1 MTRTVIPTP
10 LQSRIVHIDPWSEL
24 ARSLEGLRSAFYA
37 SLAASRG
44 FLPGSPADE
53 ECKRDTFAG
62 SWGAHP
68 VRDANIAPLTA
79 VSAVLDH
86 LDSLGV
92 LFKSPGGI
100 TASHTIARAVLDIAI
115 GPWFLLEPG
124 IGERERVRRYMNLRL
139 QSLKEQTQLE
149 TGSSNTAIRQH
160 AAERTSQIIDAA
172 RGHGFDVRRER
183 DRYKPPHLG
192 AQIPSTTSLASEI
205 VAPNVPVLGPLFWR
219 LGSAVAHGQ
228 QHGLTMFFEQTDQ
241 PVQPTHGDVA
251 VQMQASP
258 KDTALRCGGAP
269 LAAISMLQ
277 RLYTQYGW
285 PTDRLK
291 TAVSDVISTWQS
303 VAEVRPPRVP
313 DTFLSNER
321 MPRQG

>member
-1 MTRTVIPTP
+1 M
-10 LQSRIVHIDPWSEL
+10 
-24 ARSLEGLRSAFYA
+24 
-37 SLAASRG
+37 
-44 FLPGSPADE
+44 
-53 ECKRDTFAG
+53 
-62 SWGAHP
+62 
-68 VRDANIAPLTA
+68 RDANIAPLTA

-100 TASHTIARAVLDIAI
+100 TASHTIARAALDIAI

-149 TGSSNTAIRQH
+149 TGTPDTGIRQH
-160 AAERTSQIIDAA
+160 AEDRIASITAAA
-172 RGHGFDVRRER
+172 RLHGFDVRRER

-192 AQIPSTTSLASEI
+192 AQMPSTTSLAPEI
-205 VAPNVPVLGPLFWR
+205 VAPNVPALGALFWR

-228 QHGLTMFFEQTDQ
+228 QHGLTMFFERIDQ
-241 PVQPTHGDVA
+241 PVQPTHGDA
-251 VQMQASP
+251 AAQMQASP

-291 TAVSDVISTWQS
+291 TAVSGVISTWQS
-303 VAEVRPPRVP
+303 VAEVRPPSVP
-313 DTFLSNER
+313 DTFLASGR
-321 MPRQG
+321 TPHQG